1 MQLPVVLAKTQDLN
15 REGGHE
21 QRTALLQTGPL
32 GLAFL
37 ALCGLV
43 ALGVTHPVDWWGQTL
58 IASLSSS
65 SVLDLTGFLL
75 TLLGEAQITGVI
87 AVVLAV
93 RGWRRQ
99 REWGLG
105 PLLLFV
111 GVGLEVLLKYLL
123 PQLGPPATFARHLHV
138 PDVVR
143 LSSAFLLQVATP
155 PMLRHIAPPYS
166 FPSGHM
172 LRATFLVTVASKRQ
186 PSWRMVGLLVVG
198 AMAVTRV
205 YCNEH
210 WVSDVVGGALLGWA
224 LAGAATALSQEQ
236 EREAGEVGWNARR
249 RKEYEQGQ
257 QESCE

>member
-1 MQLPVVLAKTQDLN
+1 MHSPLVVARTQDLK
-15 REGGHE
+15 REGGCE
-21 QRTALLQTGPL
+21 QRTVPPQTGPL

-43 ALGVTHPVDWWGQTL
+43 VLGLTHPVDWWGQTL

-75 TLLGEAQITGVI
+75 PLLGEAQITGVI

-99 REWGLG
+99 RERGLG

-111 GVGLEVLLKYLL
+111 GVGLEVPLKYLL

-172 LRATFLVTVASKRQ
+172 LRASFLVAVASERQ
-186 PSWRMVGLLVVG
+186 PHWRMADWLVVG

-205 YCNEH
+205 
-210 WVSDVVGGALLGWA
+210 
-224 LAGAATALSQEQ
+224 
-236 EREAGEVGWNARR
+236 
-249 RKEYEQGQ
+249 
-257 QESCE
+257 

>member
-1 MQLPVVLAKTQDLN
+1 VSKGQLP
-15 REGGHE
+15 
-21 QRTALLQTGPL
+21 QTGPL

-43 ALGVTHPVDWWGQTL
+43 VLGLIHPIDWWGQTL

-99 REWGLG
+99 RERGLG

-123 PQLGPPATFARHLHV
+123 PQLSPPATLARHLHV

-155 PMLRHIAPPYS
+155 PVLWHIAPPYS

-172 LRATFLVTVASKRQ
+172 LRTTFLVTLAGARKPQ
-186 PSWRMVGLLVVG
+186 WRMAGWLVVG
-198 AMAVTRV
+198 AMAVTRI

-224 LAGAATALSQEQ
+224 LAGGAIALSQEQ
-236 EREAGEVGWNARR
+236 EREVGEVKWSARR
-249 RKEYEQGQ
+249 RKAYAQGQ
-257 QESCE
+257 QESWG